1 MTIAREIAHYITQTD
16 FSDLPADVIDHTK
29 MCILDLIGAALPAA
43 RHGMVQM
50 LKEVLEGSGGECT
63 IIGDGAKTSC
73 FNAALIN
80 GTMAYIMKLDQ
91 SSPRGSMVHP
101 QPQTIPAA
109 LAVAEKEGLAGRDLI
124 TCVFLGFEIASRVAL
139 AVNPSHEGER
149 GFHGTGTC
157 GTFGA
162 ATAAGK
168 LLQLNEDQMVNALG
182 LAGTQAAGFT
192 ASFETFARSLH
203 AGKAAYN
210 GILAAMLAKRG
221 FTGAETI
228 FEARD
233 GFCRA
238 TTDRYDL
245 APLTQ
250 GLGRSYL
257 IRDQRF
263 VRFVTCGAM
272 HAAID
277 GVLDLIKENSLPS
290 ESIDSIEARTFPVTI
305 NMCSQTAE
313 PKTFAEAQFSLP
325 FALALAAI
333 AGDVSISQLT
343 EQRLKDPQVLALAKR
358 VSGVVDPEFAAKGIS
373 GSGDMFQSAKVLIRM
388 KDGREYF
395 QQVNV
400 HKGSPQNPFTREE
413 LLEKFRSLASM
424 TLPKS
429 RVEKIIGVVEE
440 LENLDSI
447 RGLTVLMSPE

>member
-1 MTIAREIAHYITQTD
+1 MTIAREIARYITQTD

-43 RHGMVQM
+43 RHAMVRM
-50 LKEVLEGSGGECT
+50 LKEVLEGSRGECT

-124 TCVFLGFEIASRVAL
+124 TGVFLGFEIAARVAL

-162 ATAAGK
+162 GTAAGK

-221 FTGAETI
+221 FTGAEAI

-277 GVLDLIKENSLPS
+277 GVLDLTKNNSLPP
-290 ESIDSIEARTFPVTI
+290 ESIESIEARTFPVTI
-305 NMCSQTAE
+305 NMCGQTAE

-333 AGDVSISQLT
+333 SGDVSISQLT

-358 VSGVVDPEFAAKGIS
+358 VSGVVDPEFAARGIS
-373 GSGDMFQSAKVLIRM
+373 GSGDMFQSARVFIRM
-388 KDGREYF
+388 KDGREYS

-400 HKGSPQNPFTREE
+400 HKGSPQNPLTKEE
-413 LLEKFRSLASM
+413 LLDKFRSLASM
-424 TLPKS
+424 AIPKA
-429 RVEKIIGVVEE
+429 RVQKIIGLVDE
-440 LENLDSI
+440 LDKLDSV
-447 RGLTVLMSPE
+447 RELTAFISPG